1 MTNKVSTSESKFVG
15 VWLPRQT
22 NSFLSLYALSKR
34 ISKSAHIR
42 GIIKVWIEGKPDEKY
57 IQELISDVT
66 AHLQREWKDKKRIYH
81 STDITQRFAIYKE
94 DLGIILERKG
104 LSDEHITQILE
115 GLVE

>member
-1 MTNKVSTSESKFVG
+1 MVNKVPTSESKFVG

-22 NSFLSLYALSKR
+22 NAFLSLYALSKR

-66 AHLQREWKDKKRIYH
+66 ARLQREWKDKKRVYH
-81 STDITQRFAIYKE
+81 STDINRRFDIHKE
-94 DLGIILERKG
+94 DLYVVLDRKG
-104 LSDEHITQILE
+104 LAEEHITRILE

>member
-1 MTNKVSTSESKFVG
+1 MVNKVPTSESKFVG

-22 NSFLSLYALSKR
+22 NAFLSLYALSKR

-66 AHLQREWKDKKRIYH
+66 ARLQREWKDKKRVYNI
-81 STDITQRFAIYKE
+81 TDTNRFAIHKE
-94 DLGIILERKG
+94 DLALRLYRKG
-104 LSDEHITQILE
+104 LAEEHAAQILE